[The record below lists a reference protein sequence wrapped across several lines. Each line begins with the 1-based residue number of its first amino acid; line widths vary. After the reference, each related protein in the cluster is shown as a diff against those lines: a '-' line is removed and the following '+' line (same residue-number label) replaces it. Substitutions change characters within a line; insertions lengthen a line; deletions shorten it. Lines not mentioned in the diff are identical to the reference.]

1 MKNAAAKREKNA
13 RNENGVRH
21 ENVANMK
28 KKREIKIKKLKIK
41 L

>member
-21 ENVANMK
+21 ENVQPK
-28 KKREIKIKKLKIK
+28 IKIKIRKNGK
-41 L
+41 